1 MTPYIIY
8 IINKIRYIPPPYIF
22 FEKKLEKEYTSMLK
36 FTIFGNDKMS
46 NNLKRI
52 TKKKRKVT

>member
-22 FEKKLEKEYTSMLK
+22 FEKKVVK
-36 FTIFGNDKMS
+36 
-46 NNLKRI
+46 NLLLYLCFLYI
-52 TKKKRKVT
+52 